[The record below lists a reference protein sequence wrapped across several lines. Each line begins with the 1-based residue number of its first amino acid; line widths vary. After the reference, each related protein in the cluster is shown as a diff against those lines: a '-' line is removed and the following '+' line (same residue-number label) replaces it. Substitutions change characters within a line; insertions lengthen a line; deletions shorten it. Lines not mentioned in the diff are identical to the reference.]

1 MFMSALFTNIQFSEA
16 WVLSTK
22 VLPNFLTPALLC
34 GSGKEAMVFTLY
46 MALNSMDYSF
56 IYNLCCTTEK
66 LLLLR

>member
-46 MALNSMDYSF
+46 NGFKFYGLF
-56 IYNLCCTTEK
+56 IHL
-66 LLLLR
+66 